1 MLCRLLDHAG
11 GRLLDL
17 SERGEKGGEEE
28 KKDEKRE
35 GKEGKKGRK
44 GRPLL
49 DYYYPHALA
58 EDQEVVLPFHFHI
71 IFVDSCSSPV
81 KRLLSWA
88 TCTKIVWQLMTL
100 VTLLMTNNY
109 ITLAT
114 LFWCAIIIIFVTH
127 TNIVELIIADTTY
140 PAVIIHF
147 TKFAINCFVPHWVFR
162 YLNIKLT
169 YSCWTSALTVFI
181 CKTSVPSTFLASLTC
196 SLLLVFPA
204 TSFVYFCS
212 WCCDR
217 NISNTSSNCGVLLLS
232 QCLRLRI
239 RKRS

>member
-1 MLCRLLDHAG
+1 
-11 GRLLDL
+11 
-17 SERGEKGGEEE
+17 
-28 KKDEKRE
+28 
-35 GKEGKKGRK
+35 
-44 GRPLL
+44 
-49 DYYYPHALA
+49 
-58 EDQEVVLPFHFHI
+58 
-71 IFVDSCSSPV
+71 
-81 KRLLSWA
+81 
-88 TCTKIVWQLMTL
+88 MTL

-181 CKTSVPSTFLASLTC
+181 CKTSVPSTFLASSTC

-217 NISNTSSNCGVLLLS
+217 NISNTSSNCGVLQEKELDFELYSIAMRLVLHSVASALHYQDQRLLRHDEFAAPS
-232 QCLRLRI
+232 QIYML
-239 RKRS
+239 